1 VTLNESTMKKSNDI
15 KIKDDGTRF
24 PLPNRSND
32 NPYDDI
38 DNEMNRC
45 CYGDSLNS
53 RQLRLRSDL
62 FPHSKNSGGTKEGPH
77 RQQSL
82 TDASSSSSIQ
92 FVGRS
97 TVLDPS
103 NRRPLF
109 SDHQKNQQQKE
120 KEQQDDLIKVNN
132 LVRHA
137 DFGSTYSRSIP
148 PLILITRGFSIP
160 LISSS
165 FKSQQR
171 YPSPESP
178 LDGSLIVR
186 VNEERD
192 CAVSS
197 VSSQEKHQSDL

>member
-1 VTLNESTMKKSNDI
+1 MTLNESTMKKSNHI
-15 KIKDDGTRF
+15 KIKDSGPRF

-38 DNEMNRC
+38 DNEMNSC
-45 CYGDSLNS
+45 CYGKSLNL

-82 TDASSSSSIQ
+82 TDASSLSSIQ

-97 TVLDPS
+97 TVPNRS
-103 NRRPLF
+103 NINTNTKRSLS

-120 KEQQDDLIKVNN
+120 KKQQDDLTK
-132 LVRHA
+132 A
-137 DFGSTYSRSIP
+137 GFGSIYFRHIP
-148 PLILITRGFSIP
+148 PLIPITRGFSIP

-165 FKSQQR
+165 FESQQ
-171 YPSPESP
+171 
-178 LDGSLIVR
+178 
-186 VNEERD
+186 
-192 CAVSS
+192 
-197 VSSQEKHQSDL
+197 